1 MSKNQAKV
9 KQICSTQINLF
20 IHDIHICNFYSVR
33 ATASIFLFYFIF
45 IILFYFYYLWA
56 CYSKYLDAMK
66 RDFIAVTLVNS
77 VVVKTV

>member
-45 IILFYFYYLWA
+45 IIYGHVTVSL
-56 CYSKYLDAMK
+56 LDAMK

-77 VVVKTV
+77 VAVKTV